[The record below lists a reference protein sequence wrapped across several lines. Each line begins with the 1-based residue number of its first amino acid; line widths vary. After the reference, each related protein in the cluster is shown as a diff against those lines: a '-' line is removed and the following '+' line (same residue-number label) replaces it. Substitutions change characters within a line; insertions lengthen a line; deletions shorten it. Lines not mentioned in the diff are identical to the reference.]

1 MSESGRL
8 SDRERRAW
16 FGFLMMQEDVRRHLN
31 RQLLRDADISVA
43 EFAVL
48 SVLRM
53 SPAGPMRVFELREAL
68 RWEKTRVIHQTSRMI
83 RRGLLERQ
91 TCVEDRRG
99 TRIALTDEG
108 RAVIDKA
115 TPLHLRYVRQIFLDL
130 LSPRQLDTL
139 AVVSETVLDNLA
151 SDAFED

>member
-1 MSESGRL
+1 MSESERL
-8 SDRERRAW
+8 NDRERRAW
-16 FGFLMMQEDVRRHLN
+16 FAFLTMQEDLRRHLN
-31 RQLLRDADISVA
+31 RQLLHDAEISLA
-43 EFAVL
+43 DFAVL
-48 SVLRM
+48 STLRL
-53 SPAGPMRVFELREAL
+53 AQHGPMRVFELRDAL
-68 RWEKTRVIHQTSRMI
+68 RWEKTRVIHQVSRMI

-115 TPLHLRYVRQIFLDL
+115 TPLHLRYVRQIFLDV

-139 AVVSETVLDNLA
+139 AAVSETVLENLE
-151 SDAFED
+151 DELFED